1 MMVNGFGYRIYHCGE
16 GCQCMYQTEL
26 ASPCKIDGRGVLDL
40 YGYKNGNLGKW
51 VGIMLGILLGHR
63 VLGWLVLRLKQ
74 T

>member
-1 MMVNGFGYRIYHCGE
+1 MVNEFGYRTYACGE

-26 ASPCKIDGRGVLDL
+26 ASQCMIDGRGVLDQ

-51 VGIMLGILLGHR
+51 VGIMLGILLGYR
-63 VLGWLVLRLKQ
+63 MLGWFVLHLKR